1 MSTYN
6 PKRREYFR
14 AYMAKRRSGVKNGRR
29 LSDAQKAEIVRLY
42 TVEKLGTDPIG
53 DRLGCDGST
62 VCYWLKKLGVRLR
75 AQGRFRDTMPSA
87 RTLRMTGIRT
97 QASIAAATFHQETII
112 SFPESPQLQADW
124 EHVLAQV
131 REERGNASAAERQ
144 WGLG

>member
-6 PKRREYFR
+6 PARRAYFR
-14 AYMAKRRSGVKNGRR
+14 AYMAKRRSSKNGRR

-42 TVEKLGTDPIG
+42 TVENLGADPIG

-75 AQGRFRDTMPSA
+75 AQGRFRDTMPNA

-97 QASIAAATFHQETII
+97 QASIAAATFHQPSLIQL
-112 SFPESPQLQADW
+112 PPHLQAAF
-124 EHVLAQV
+124 EACVAEV
-131 REERGNASAAERQ
+131 RAERGTNV
-144 WGLG
+144 

>member
-1 MSTYN
+1 LSTYN

-14 AYMAKRRSGVKNGRR
+14 QYMQKRRSSKNGRR

-75 AQGRFRDTMPSA
+75 AQGRCRDVMPNA

-97 QASIAAATFHQETII
+97 QASIAAATFHQDTII

-124 EHVLAQV
+124 EYVLAAV
-131 REERGNASAAERQ
+131 RAERGTAA
-144 WGLG
+144 

>member
-1 MSTYN
+1 MSTYR
-6 PKRREYFR
+6 PERREYFR
-14 AYMAKRRSGVKNGRR
+14 AYMAKRRSSKNGRR

-62 VCYWLKKLGVRLR
+62 VCYWLKKLGVPLR
-75 AQGRFRDTMPSA
+75 AQGRFRDTMPNA

-97 QASIAAATFHQETII
+97 QASIAAATFHQDTII

-124 EHVLAQV
+124 EYVLAAV
-131 REERGNASAAERQ
+131 RAERGTAA
-144 WGLG
+144 

>member
-1 MSTYN
+1 LSTYN

-14 AYMAKRRSGVKNGRR
+14 QYMQKRRSSKNGRR

-42 TVEKLGTDPIG
+42 TVEKLGADPIG

-75 AQGRFRDTMPSA
+75 AQGRCRDVMPNA

-97 QASIAAATFHQETII
+97 QASIAAATFHQDTII

-124 EHVLAQV
+124 EYVLAAV
-131 REERGNASAAERQ
+131 RAERGTAA
-144 WGLG
+144 

>member
-6 PKRREYFR
+6 PARRAYFR
-14 AYMAKRRSGVKNGRR
+14 AYMAKRRGGAKNGHR

-62 VCYWLKKLGVRLR
+62 VCYWLKKLGVPLR
-75 AQGRFRDTMPSA
+75 AQGRYRDVMPNA

-97 QASIAAATFHQETII
+97 QASIAAATFHQPSLIQL
-112 SFPESPQLQADW
+112 PAHLQAAF
-124 EHVLAQV
+124 EACVAEV
-131 REERGNASAAERQ
+131 RAERGSAASQ
-144 WGLG
+144 AKWGF